1 MEKMYGGSLPYG
13 SCSLSPS
20 THKLDRHIHSPA
32 HSQDL
37 QQISLFSLSTNEQ
50 TAEAPQPPNC
60 CWKVLPPL
68 EVVSVLEQ
76 HVESSLGDSLD
87 RIFGTGSTLTRRRL
101 REGEE
106 DFPERSVVTLLLE
119 EDVGHIGTLW
129 K

>member
-1 MEKMYGGSLPYG
+1 
-13 SCSLSPS
+13 
-20 THKLDRHIHSPA
+20 
-32 HSQDL
+32 
-37 QQISLFSLSTNEQ
+37 
-50 TAEAPQPPNC
+50 
-60 CWKVLPPL
+60 VLRPV

-106 DFPERSVVTLLLE
+106 KSPERSEVVLLE
-119 EDVGHIGTLW
+119 EDVGHFGTLW

>member
-1 MEKMYGGSLPYG
+1 MGSHPYG
-13 SCSLSPS
+13 SCSFA
-20 THKLDRHIHSPA
+20 KLGRHIHSPA

-37 QQISLFSLSTNEQ
+37 QQISSSSLNTIGQ
-50 TAEAPQPPNC
+50 TVEAPQPPS

-68 EVVSVLEQ
+68 EVASVLEQ

-106 DFPERSVVTLLLE
+106 KNSPEVVLLE
-119 EDVGHIGTLW
+119 EDVGHFGTLW

>member
-1 MEKMYGGSLPYG
+1 MGSLQFG
-13 SCSLSPS
+13 SYSLSPS
-20 THKLDRHIHSPA
+20 FSKLGRHIHSPA

-37 QQISLFSLSTNEQ
+37 GQISSSSLSTTEQ
-50 TAEAPQPPNC
+50 TAEAPRPPS
-60 CWKVLPPL
+60 CWKLFRPL

-106 DFPERSVVTLLLE
+106 DAPERSVVTLLLE
-119 EDVGHIGTLW
+119 EDVGHFGTLW

>member
-1 MEKMYGGSLPYG
+1 MGSLQFG
-13 SCSLSPS
+13 SYSLSPS
-20 THKLDRHIHSPA
+20 TPKLGRHIHSPA

-37 QQISLFSLSTNEQ
+37 QQISSSSLSTIGQ
-50 TAEAPQPPNC
+50 TVEAPQSPS
-60 CWKVLPPL
+60 CWRVLRPL
-68 EVVSVLEQ
+68 EVVVVLEQ

-106 DFPERSVVTLLLE
+106 KSPEVVLLE
-119 EDVGHIGTLW
+119 EDVGHFGTLW

>member
-1 MEKMYGGSLPYG
+1 MGSLQFG
-13 SCSLSPS
+13 SYSLSPS
-20 THKLDRHIHSPA
+20 FSKLGRHIHSPA

-37 QQISLFSLSTNEQ
+37 RQISSSSLNTIRQ
-50 TAEAPQPPNC
+50 TAEGPRPPS
-60 CWKVLPPL
+60 CWKVLRPL
-68 EVVSVLEQ
+68 EVVAVLEQ

-106 DFPERSVVTLLLE
+106 NSPEVVLLE
-119 EDVGHIGTLW
+119 EDVGHFGTLW